1 MSNLRPFQLFL
12 EKMNYFP
19 REGKKS
25 CLNGRT
31 SLRVDLDYVNDFMN
45 VYKEN
50 GFFGFM
56 FIADYSHSNSNYL
69 SQIDLDMYEFLR
81 KFHENKAVS
90 SSTILVMFSDHG
102 PRFTENRKSMKGI

>member
-31 SLRVDLDYVNDFMN
+31 SLKVDLDYVNDFMN
-45 VYKEN
+45 VYKKN

-69 SQIDLDMYEFLR
+69 NQIDLDMYEFLR
-81 KFHENKAVS
+81 KFHENLCLVFVH
-90 SSTILVMFSDHG
+90 ILS
-102 PRFTENRKSMKGI
+102 PSILIEILWECPSRI